1 MAKKKPEEKAETFEF
16 EKKEKASEEV
26 EVVMPETV
34 SKAEYDDLSDRYLRL
49 LADFENFK
57 RRNAENGKSMYRS
70 GKLDMIDSILP
81 TLDYLDMAIAAI
93 KDDSARQGV
102 ELVKKAFSDVLSR
115 EGVKEYD
122 PLGEDFDPKKH
133 EAVMSREEEGKEGK
147 ILQVL
152 KKGYLCDDKVLRHP
166 MVVVGK

>member
-16 EKKEKASEEV
+16 EKKEKAGEEV

-57 RRNAENGKSMYRS
+57 RRNAESGKVMYRS

-81 TLDYLDMAIAAI
+81 THDNLDMAIAAI
-93 KDDSARQGV
+93 KDEVLDLQKAILDQAKEQARLLAGQ
-102 ELVKKAFSDVLSR
+102 
-115 EGVKEYD
+115 
-122 PLGEDFDPKKH
+122 
-133 EAVMSREEEGKEGK
+133 
-147 ILQVL
+147 I
-152 KKGYLCDDKVLRHP
+152 
-166 MVVVGK
+166 